1 MKKHQN
7 KDKFDFDIKYKF
19 LTLFAILFS
28 TLFIYKLGKSVGGF
42 VYYLLN

>member
-1 MKKHQN
+1 MEEK
-7 KDKFDFDIKYKF
+7 IKNILNYILADKF
-19 LTLFAILFS
+19 LTLFAVLLS